1 VKSLNCSFFPSCNA
15 CTEWNTPYIQQEI
28 DKITNLRKLLN
39 ASGIDYFQEI
49 NFFSSGPQGQR
60 HKADFGCEY
69 DENQR
74 KYKFGYF
81 DKSGH
86 IFHINN
92 CLQYTPELQNLF
104 SIFLELGLPEN
115 LKIKKSSI
123 RLRVG
128 PNHLKGVWF
137 DMANTDI
144 KNILDE
150 KFYLESLIAE
160 GFIIEI
166 GQKKKIVKRTNN
178 ILKLKEPE
186 LHPWFKTWDH
196 LDQAHPMQGHISSF
210 TQPSWHSGKLL
221 IDELRNRLK
230 QTESERI
237 LEFGAGIG
245 FFSKLL
251 SKSCKKLTILEID
264 PTSLEALKCNL
275 ADEQQKV
282 EIRIGNYHQEKI
294 EGHFDLVFVNPA
306 RSGLKNFSENLLQLL
321 PDRIIYISCF
331 PESMMI
337 DLKRLKSEYSVC
349 NISIVDQFPQTK
361 HYEIFCELRKN

>member
-1 VKSLNCSFFPSCNA
+1 
-15 CTEWNTPYIQQEI
+15 
-28 DKITNLRKLLN
+28 
-39 ASGIDYFQEI
+39 
-49 NFFSSGPQGQR
+49 
-60 HKADFGCEY
+60 
-69 DENQR
+69 
-74 KYKFGYF
+74 
-81 DKSGH
+81 
-86 IFHINN
+86 
-92 CLQYTPELQNLF
+92 
-104 SIFLELGLPEN
+104 
-115 LKIKKSSI
+115 
-123 RLRVG
+123 
-128 PNHLKGVWF
+128 
-137 DMANTDI
+137 
-144 KNILDE
+144 
-150 KFYLESLIAE
+150 
-160 GFIIEI
+160 
-166 GQKKKIVKRTNN
+166 
-178 ILKLKEPE
+178 
-186 LHPWFKTWDH
+186 
-196 LDQAHPMQGHISSF
+196 MQGHISSF